1 MDADELVTVYTVN
14 EPTKAEL
21 IKAALHG
28 EGIACE
34 VSGENQ
40 AGMAGVLRVDVLV
53 KAKDAERA
61 RKFIDE
67 HEPHHP

>member
-1 MDADELVTVYTVN
+1 MDADELVTIYSVN

-21 IKAALHG
+21 IKVALQG

-34 VSGENQ
+34 ISGENQ
-40 AGMAGVLRVDVLV
+40 AGMSGVLRVDVLV
-53 KAKDAERA
+53 MAKDAERA

-67 HEPHHP
+67 HEPHQP